1 MSWRFLKHRFFFV
14 PAALVGIVTAWNV
27 YISFNDDGIITG
39 EVRDRAGIP
48 VPGAT
53 VVFFDRNFIYY
64 QEKSRTTVDA
74 EGRYRFAN
82 LQVHV
87 GQLEAVAPDGRKSER
102 RNVRLWFRNQNVAM
116 APLVVP

>member
-1 MSWRFLKHRFFFV
+1 MSWRFLRHRFFFV
-14 PAALVGIVTAWNV
+14 PAALAAIVVAWNA
-27 YISFNDDGIITG
+27 YISFNDDGIIVG
-39 EVRDRAGIP
+39 EVRDKAGAP

-53 VVFFDRNFIYY
+53 VVFFDRNAIYY
-64 QEKSRTTVDA
+64 QEKTRTTADA
-74 EGRYRFAN
+74 QGRYRFAN

-102 RNVRLWFRNQNVAM
+102 RQVRLWFRNQNTTM